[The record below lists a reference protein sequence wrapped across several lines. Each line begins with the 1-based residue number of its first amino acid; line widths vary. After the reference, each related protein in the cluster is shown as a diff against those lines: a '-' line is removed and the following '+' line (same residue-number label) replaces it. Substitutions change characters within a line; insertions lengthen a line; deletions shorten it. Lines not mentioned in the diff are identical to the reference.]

1 MTTTN
6 RYSIPFDKDIDAT
19 IRKLAHQ
26 YIDDD
31 IDDYIDDD
39 EIYRRNF
46 FISYIKGTTYD
57 EDTQTLSSNYKPV
70 RTHNLLILYPYE
82 INLKTFNAGFIE
94 GEYEELFKD
103 RLKGLGHKVSDP
115 NLKTSDED
123 NNDDSDDDGYDDV
136 FSR

>member
-6 RYSIPFDKDIDAT
+6 RYSIPFDKNIDAT

-46 FISYIKGTTYD
+46 FMTYINETTYD
-57 EDTQTLSSNYKPV
+57 KDMQTLLSNDKLG
-70 RTHNLLILYPYE
+70 RTQNRLILYPYA
-82 INLKTFNAGFIE
+82 INLKTFDAGFMD
-94 GEYEELFKD
+94 GEDEELFK
-103 RLKGLGHKVSDP
+103 DP